1 MVGIESV
8 LDAEWKTARKRAD
21 ILRPLAAL
29 DVCPVHLARA
39 AALDLQIS
47 ERWAYVL
54 IRRLREQGG
63 ELTALLPGRGRGGP
77 RQTRIAGDREA
88 IISEIIDTK
97 YLTRQKFR
105 PAEIVRI
112 INARCHKEGFSAPSE
127 ATIRRRLRN
136 ISQEAVS
143 KNRELQPQTQPIVGA
158 TPIPEFPLDVL
169 QMDHTMVDV
178 ILVDAVEREPIGRP
192 YLTVAIDIMSRAI
205 AGFYLSLDAPSATSV
220 GLCLTHVATDKA
232 AWMAECGVSDVEWPI
247 MGKPKALGVD
257 NGADFHSKAFERGC
271 AQHGITIDWR
281 PPGQPQFGGAIER
294 IIGTL
299 MMRIHRLPGTTFS
312 NTAQRGAYNSERR
325 ACLTLE
331 ELEKWLTLV
340 ICKDYHQSP
349 HRGIDAG
356 TPMMRL
362 KEGLTALKKAE
373 NGPII
378 PRDLHSYLIDFLPI
392 FRRTLQRDGFTID
405 HIRYFSNALKPWI
418 SSRVARVQGS
428 MILRRDPR
436 DLSRIYV
443 LDPFDGSYLEVPFR
457 TLSRPAITLWEHRA
471 ALRRARE
478 RNTAQVNEDM
488 IFTAFEEMQ
497 EIERN
502 AVRLSKK
509 ARRRKAR
516 PEFKQPSNAS
526 VNTPV
531 KERSGQNS
539 DEATSA
545 PRPFSDIEEW

>member
-1 MVGIESV
+1 MVSV
-8 LDAEWKTARKRAD
+8 DAVSDAKWETARMRAD
-21 ILRPLAAL
+21 VLRPLAKL

-47 ERWAYVL
+47 ERWVYVL
-54 IRRLREQGG
+54 VRRLRAQGG
-63 ELTALLPGRGRGGP
+63 ELTALLPRRGRGGS
-77 RQTRIAGDREA
+77 RQVRIAGDREA
-88 IISEIIDTK
+88 IMSEIIDTK
-97 YLTRQKFR
+97 YLTRQKLR
-105 PAEIVRI
+105 PSEVVRI
-112 INARCHKEGFSAPSE
+112 ITARCHKEGISAPSE
-127 ATIRRRLRN
+127 ATIRRRIRN
-136 ISQEAVS
+136 ISKEVVS
-143 KNRELQPQTQPIVGA
+143 NNRELQPQAKPIVGA
-158 TPIPEFPLDVL
+158 TPTPEFPLDLL
-169 QMDHTMVDV
+169 QMDHTMVDI
-178 ILVDAVEREPIGRP
+178 ILVDTVDRAPIGRP
-192 YLTVAIDIMSRAI
+192 YLTLAIDIMSRAI

-232 AWMAECGVSDVEWPI
+232 SWMEERGISDVAWPI

-271 AQHGITIDWR
+271 AQHGIKIDWR
-281 PPGQPQFGGAIER
+281 PPGQPQYGGVIER

-299 MMRIHRLPGTTFS
+299 ITRIHRLPGTTFS
-312 NTAQRGAYNSERR
+312 NTAQRGKYNSERR

-331 ELEKWLTLV
+331 ELEKWLTVV

-349 HRGIDAG
+349 HRGIDKE

-362 KEGLTALKKAE
+362 NEGLVVLKKAE
-373 NGPII
+373 NGPVI
-378 PRDLHSYLIDFLPI
+378 PRDLHGYFIDFLPI

-418 SSRVARVQGS
+418 SSRDARVQGS

-443 LDPFDGSYLEVPFR
+443 LDPFDNFYLEVPFR

-478 RNTAQVNEDM
+478 RSTAQVNEEM

-509 ARRRKAR
+509 S
-516 PEFKQPSNAS
+516 Q
-526 VNTPV
+526 T
-531 KERSGQNS
+531 KEG
-539 DEATSA
+539 ATRVQA
-545 PRPFSDIEEW
+545 TAK